1 VPLVPAEKW
10 FPWIREDIM
19 EIYSISGDCLGTVLP
34 FIASFLSLNGTS
46 LSDQIL
52 SYGIWTYLLI
62 FIVILFTSTIIGG
75 AIPDSTFLILIG
87 AAAIDNDLS
96 MLWLVV
102 MAVLGGFLGYEINYW
117 GGRLFGLRICRGVC
131 QLVLHDKNVE
141 KARGMLERY
150 GPASLI
156 LSRFMPVLNLPSFIA
171 GVNAMDYRRYVV
183 FNLISSA
190 IWCSTLLILGYYIGS
205 IAIIN
210 QYLDDLTDLFLIIM
224 AVAIIIVLITSAR
237 DYVKL
242 KSSHPT
248 EK

>member
-1 VPLVPAEKW
+1 
-10 FPWIREDIM
+10 
-19 EIYSISGDCLGTVLP
+19 
-34 FIASFLSLNGTS
+34 
-46 LSDQIL
+46 
-52 SYGIWTYLLI
+52 
-62 FIVILFTSTIIGG
+62 
-75 AIPDSTFLILIG
+75 
-87 AAAIDNDLS
+87 
-96 MLWLVV
+96 
-102 MAVLGGFLGYEINYW
+102 
-117 GGRLFGLRICRGVC
+117 
-131 QLVLHDKNVE
+131 
-141 KARGMLERY
+141 MLERY